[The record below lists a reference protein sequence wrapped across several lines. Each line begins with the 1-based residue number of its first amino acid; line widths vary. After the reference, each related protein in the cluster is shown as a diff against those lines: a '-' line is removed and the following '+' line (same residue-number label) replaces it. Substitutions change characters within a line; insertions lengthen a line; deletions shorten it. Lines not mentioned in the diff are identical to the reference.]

1 MKYPSVF
8 KLYLDSQVPLPLE
21 FGLNGQQ
28 DLVMLDNS
36 LVYSV
41 DIPAE
46 TDYVLTIEQQANTL
60 EQFFYIRRVVLGNLD
75 VTELLHHFGICQVT
89 SKSTNELFGQFIEDI
104 GSNDRVTIK
113 IDNYFY
119 VNIIKMLHIVKEAV
133 DQ

>member
-1 MKYPSVF
+1 MKYSNTF
-8 KLYLDSQVPLPLE
+8 KIYLDSTVPLPLE
-21 FGLNGQQ
+21 FGLNGRR

-41 DIPAE
+41 NIPAE
-46 TDYVLTIEQQANTL
+46 TNYTFTIEQQANPL
-60 EQFFYIRRVVLGNLD
+60 EQFFYIQRVVLGKLD

-89 SKSTNELFGQFIEDI
+89 SKSTGELFGNFIEDI

-113 IDNYFY
+113 INNNFY
-119 VNIIKMLHIVKEAV
+119 SDIVKMLHLIHKAV